1 MVHKKSFF
9 NKNSHTGVTK
19 SLFFFT
25 IQSNL
30 KMSVVQEGCKNSR
43 KDRTCERV
51 TDIAIFFFCPYKG
64 EDGKSWMAD
73 HPSCARFFLFFVE
86 GTIAHSPPL
95 CSSPFP
101 KTANQ
106 KAILTTVWPV
116 SVFAVTNG
124 LFLHHLQ
131 GFPVDFFRK
140 WSLFIPVS
148 PLTLFLNFFS
158 LRKALGKT

>member
-1 MVHKKSFF
+1 MIHKKSFF
-9 NKNSHTGVTK
+9 NKNSHSDVTN
-19 SLFFFT
+19 SFFFT

-30 KMSVVQEGCKNSR
+30 KMSVVQEGCNNSR
-43 KDRTCERV
+43 KNRTCERV
-51 TDIAIFFFCPYKG
+51 TDIAIFFCPYKG

-106 KAILTTVWPV
+106 EAILTTVWPV

-131 GFPVDFFRK
+131 GFPVYFFRK
-140 WSLFIPVS
+140 
-148 PLTLFLNFFS
+148 
-158 LRKALGKT
+158 

>member
-1 MVHKKSFF
+1 MIHKKSFF
-9 NKNSHTGVTK
+9 DKNSHTDVTK
-19 SLFFFT
+19 SFFFT

-30 KMSVVQEGCKNSR
+30 KMSVVQEGCRNSR
-43 KDRTCERV
+43 KNRTCERV
-51 TDIAIFFFCPYKG
+51 TDIAIFFYPYKG

-106 KAILTTVWPV
+106 EAVLTTVWPV

-131 GFPVDFFRK
+131 GFPVYFFRK
-140 WSLFIPVS
+140 
-148 PLTLFLNFFS
+148 
-158 LRKALGKT
+158 